1 MAPNNGVVNQPSTK
15 LGTTS
20 RHYLP
25 DSSIKVRVIPRTVHA
40 SGYSHI
46 YAATGQSNTAV
57 QEKIQQT
64 YAQALA
70 NLATTTTANR
80 QALGTLSTTNAT
92 LTAELWA
99 VTSPITK
106 SQRQLTL
113 YTDASLSAPATPT
126 PCACVQIDSKGY
138 CWYLGYH
145 VSTAHNGCTCNNT
158 LPVHQKDVTQNN
170 PMGGSTKKKPEWN
183 SAEDTKVEGK
193 HYNYLVI
200 KPNIFLTLLYFI
212 VFCFWL

>member
-46 YAATGQSNTAV
+46 YAATGQSNTTV

-92 LTAELWA
+92 LTLELCTA
-99 VTSPITK
+99 TTPIKKLQHQLLLYKNVSPPPP
-106 SQRQLTL
+106 
-113 YTDASLSAPATPT
+113 DTPT
-126 PCACVQIDSKGY
+126 LRYCVPLDPNGY
-138 CWYLGYH
+138 YWSHGYNIR
-145 VSTAHNGCTCNNT
+145 SAHNGCTCNNT
-158 LPVHQKDVTQNN
+158 LSGHQKDATRTN
-170 PMGGSTKKKPEWN
+170 PMGGSTNNKPKYDP
-183 SAEDTKVEGK
+183 AEDTKV
-193 HYNYLVI
+193 
-200 KPNIFLTLLYFI
+200 
-212 VFCFWL
+212 